1 MVNLNHPSIHLNP
14 LPNPIKMSQ
23 FLHER
28 ILSEFV
34 NPQTDSPLFSL
45 LPGEVRDKIFSYV
58 LTDHPDPGAHM
69 QYSKQTCYTRPL
81 YEAHQSTDTRVLRT
95 CRAVY
100 RETWFK
106 PFLLR
111 EHVRWATAPDRA
123 PPGKSG
129 VPYEVRH
136 MLSRLLTQQ
145 PEQDKVEIERLR
157 IFAQMYKLEEGLVAK
172 ILAEP
177 ALLAPRIVTLT
188 IRHTDWWF
196 WEDDEPLRFEG
207 GWIEDVCKAMHWCT
221 NQFCIELESLERKK
235 DQIDKIADQMIKKW
249 YFKRCDGVVL
259 YADALGRKE
268 SRWSGDSTW
277 GDRRWVR
284 DETEPGRLDYYIVS
298 VTFRPRIDI
307 ERSGGTVDR
316 EVFNASQKDWF
327 DENELKIHL
336 GDESRIEDPSPFEYV
351 RDTRDAIQ
359 SFPTRKS
366 VGIVNDG
373 MTPSFL
379 RENDRVDSMLNISSA
394 CGGQPCDHGTI
405 TPLSGEDLAPIPITN
420 VQREGL
426 RCIIHSAKPIAPGT
440 EVRQEIDWKRR
451 WDHMQQHTGQHLLS
465 AVMMKNHELKTL
477 GWGMGTDGGF
487 NYVDL
492 QRKPTDEEMQAIQM
506 ECAEKIRENLS
517 IKVDTPDNAK
527 DHKLPGDYDKCC
539 GTHLAQTSH
548 ISLIILGSTQSVHGK
563 NCRLSFIAGDRGI
576 NLASSSVSAINTIAK
591 MMSVSSNPTEV
602 VTRATALSDSVTDL
616 KRSERK
622 LLLEVAKFESEHA
635 IRSIVQNKM
644 NAYIHR
650 YEGSTDFI
658 NKIIGET
665 RDFLEGTEFVVVI
678 AIGEPKGGGPVVI
691 VGDKVAVDA
700 MAKKVKSVVKD
711 IKGGGTGGKWQGKV
725 KEWTNAELVALK
737 DVVES

>member
-1 MVNLNHPSIHLNP
+1 
-14 LPNPIKMSQ
+14 MSQ

-69 QYSKQTCYTRPL
+69 QYSKQTCYTRPS

-327 DENELKIHL
+327 DESELKIHL

-351 RDTRDAIQ
+351 GDTRD
-359 SFPTRKS
+359 
-366 VGIVNDG
+366 G
-373 MTPSFL
+373 
-379 RENDRVDSMLNISSA
+379 
-394 CGGQPCDHGTI
+394 GGQPCDHGTI

-420 VQREGL
+420 VRREGL
-426 RCIIHSAKPIAPGT
+426 RCIIQSPKPIAPGT

-487 NYVDL
+487 NYLDL

-517 IKVDTPDNAK
+517 IKVDTPDDAK

-539 GTHLAQTSH
+539 GTHLSQTSH

-563 NCRLSFIAGDRGI
+563 NCRLSFIAGDRAI
-576 NLASSSVSAINTIAK
+576 NLASSSVSAINNIAK
-591 MMSVSSNPTEV
+591 MMSVSSNPTDV

-616 KRSERK
+616 KRAERK

-658 NKIIGET
+658 NKIVGET

-725 KEWTNAELVALK
+725 KEWTNADLVALK